1 MWLLLRAFGTLSL
14 WLVRAALL
22 VAAAVVLVGVVEH
35 LWPGLLLRTFESMV
49 RELGE

>member
-1 MWLLLRAFGTLSL
+1 MWLLLRAFATLSL

-22 VAAAVVLVGVVEH
+22 VVVALVLLALVEH
-35 LWPGLLLRTFESMV
+35 LWPGLLLRTFQSMV